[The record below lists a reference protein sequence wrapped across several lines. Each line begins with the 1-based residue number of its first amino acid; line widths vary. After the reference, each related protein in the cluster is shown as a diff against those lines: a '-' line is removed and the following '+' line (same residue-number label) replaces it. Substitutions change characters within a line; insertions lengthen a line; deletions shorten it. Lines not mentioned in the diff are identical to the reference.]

1 MADSPKTLQEAYQA
15 MMAEMNNQPE
25 APAEEVQT
33 VVQTEQV
40 TQPEAQPEVPAEVET
55 PTQTDV
61 QTEPTVQPTQ
71 PDPYQMMSQQTE
83 ALRNATGMVQQMQIQ
98 NQSLNQEIERLR
110 SALDEQNQA
119 AEVSEIRQAVTPPAP
134 PQIPTLDELAYLDEE
149 GKKARQNEYASAM
162 AEFIKGQAMADLQP
176 FIDKAK
182 EAERIEAEEAV
193 IKRLSSPGSG
203 YADFAEFLPMIKNIA
218 KNNPLVANAEAGD
231 DKYLTAYAIA
241 KGIKANEPVA
251 PKTKLTDE
259 DLRLL
264 GNEQLLEIYRSNPEL
279 QKMIAS
285 EQVQK
290 AQETGEVPVFSASGD
305 AGNVALTPDAKP
317 KTLEEASRRFRNLL
331 KRR

>member
-33 VVQTEQV
+33 EVDVQATEQPPAEPEVQTEVQA
-40 TQPEAQPEVPAEVET
+40 EAS
-55 PTQTDV
+55 
-61 QTEPTVQPTQ
+61 VQPTQ

-83 ALRNATGMVQQMQIQ
+83 ALRNATGMVQQMQSQ
-98 NQSLNQEIERLR
+98 NQALNQEIERLR

-119 AEVSEIRQAVTPPAP
+119 AEISEIRQAVTPPAP
-134 PQIPTLDELAYLDEE
+134 PLIPTIDELAYLDDE
-149 GKKARQNEYASAM
+149 GKAARQNEYASAM

-176 FIDKAK
+176 FIDRAK
-182 EAERIEAEEAV
+182 EAERIEAEEA
-193 IKRLSSPGSG
+193 IITKLSSPDSG
-203 YADFAEFLPMIKNIA
+203 YADFAEYLPMIKNIV

-251 PKTKLTDE
+251 PKTQLTDE

-264 GNEQLLEIYRSNPEL
+264 GNEQLLAIYRSNPEL

-317 KTLEEASRRFRNLL
+317 KTLEEASRQFRNLL